1 MFLINN
7 LQFYLQVDVIETE
20 YCHLISEIQKIKDFQ
35 QIEKLHN
42 IFLLNILSHSFLLDV
57 PVSNEFVL
65 RGVYI
70 TFFNFFIFIEFLF
83 HFISD

>member
-20 YCHLISEIQKIKDFQ
+20 YCNLINEIHKVKDFQ

-42 IFLLNILSHSFLLDV
+42 IFLLNVLSHSFLLQV
-57 PVSNEFVL
+57 PVSISL
-65 RGVYI
+65 SSQL
-70 TFFNFFIFIEFLF
+70 LF
-83 HFISD
+83 